1 MSLINIF
8 ECRSKLAENE
18 MNQYSLIP
26 ALLAVLV
33 LYAFELYKER
43 KISIIPP
50 FETLVSTSSNQK
62 LTIFAFGTMAN
73 SIIRLI
79 VTASQS
85 TQNGTWLEVTKGL
98 GLFLLNF
105 LIIATINYPTFLCIC
120 SPYKFVAAILGIMV
134 ILQKMAFFF
143 LSITNLNCQ
152 ANVNQGSAIGVKI
165 LQYIPT
171 IICFLLVLYK
181 FIRQFLTYLK
191 QRKFGRIDTQNSLA
205 NEVHLNHL
213 KELLRK
219 DKLPILPPAK
229 IQWYKKPY
237 RKCLNVY
244 NSSVQYSNLF
254 LCSVAVILIAYYYF
268 LVAFIYIGASNIDK
282 ITPFLENYNVT
293 TNAILVELVD
303 GLLNSY
309 FIAMVLTFI
318 FYTWLLLDL
327 LQSHQNNLRQIF
339 AGKHQISIEERLS
352 PQDLTLYNIIF
363 PGYFISYMIWGV
375 IVFFAV
381 TFILVFLVYGFIL
394 ILVFLPGWIDMIV
407 AILKYLYLVLT
418 LPLLAYL
425 IQYVLV
431 LFYFTDRKSKKLTML
446 RNNNSYHFVM
456 YVFFFYN
463 LIVGVVSCI
472 KRSITGLLISLL
484 VLGRIDQTPFAFL
497 KHYDTG
503 YCAYHGFLRLQGVYK
518 NPVMRCFLQMLNES
532 IDKDNLL
539 KTIEDGFPR
548 MHHSGVD
555 GFNTNMFP
563 QHTQPITSKKVRNR
577 WFLAYTLL
585 RNPTLV
591 NERRRSGR
599 KEAGDLLVSFEGEGI
614 EHNNERTN
622 NNAESDNYDGGQ
634 IEYSGKD
641 LFLI

>member
-1 MSLINIF
+1 MIDLRIKIFFLI
-8 ECRSKLAENE
+8 LH
-18 MNQYSLIP
+18 LI
-26 ALLAVLV
+26 
-33 LYAFELYKER
+33 
-43 KISIIPP
+43 
-50 FETLVSTSSNQK
+50 
-62 LTIFAFGTMAN
+62 GTMAN

-85 TQNGTWLEVTKGL
+85 TQNGTWLEVTENL

-105 LIIATINYPTFLCIC
+105 LIIAAINYPTFLCIC
-120 SPYKFVAAILGIMV
+120 SPYKFIAAVLGIMV

-152 ANVNQGSAIGVKI
+152 ANVNQGAAIGVQI
-165 LQYIPT
+165 LQYLPT
-171 IICFLLVLYK
+171 IICFLVVLYK
-181 FIRQFLTYLK
+181 FIRQFLTHLK
-191 QRKFGRIDTQNSLA
+191 RKQFGRIDTRASLA
-205 NEVHLNHL
+205 NEIHLEHL

-219 DKLPILPPAK
+219 DKLPIVPPSK

-237 RKCLNVY
+237 RKFLNIY
-244 NSSVQYSNLF
+244 HSSIQYSNLF
-254 LCSVAVILIAYYYF
+254 SCSIAVILIAYYYF
-268 LVAFIYIGASNIDK
+268 LVAFIYVGASQLDK
-282 ITPFLENYNVT
+282 IETLFQNYNLT
-293 TNAILVELVD
+293 TESIWVKIAD
-303 GLLNSY
+303 GFLHSY

-339 AGKHQISIEERLS
+339 AGKHKTVIEDRLS
-352 PQDLTLYNIIF
+352 STDLTLYNIVF

-375 IVFFAV
+375 IVFFGV
-381 TFILVFLVYGFIL
+381 TFLLVLLVYGFIL
-394 ILVFLPGWIDMIV
+394 VLVYSPEWTDIIV
-407 AILKYLYLVLT
+407 YILKYLYLVLT

-425 IQYVLV
+425 IQYLLV
-431 LFYFTDRKSKKLTML
+431 LFFFTDRKSNKLTML

-463 LIVGVVSCI
+463 LIVGIASCI
-472 KRSITGLLISLL
+472 KRSISGLFISLL
-484 VLGRIDQTPFAFL
+484 VLGRIDQTPFPFL

-503 YCAYHGFLRLQGVYK
+503 YCAYHGFLRLQGIYK

-532 IDKDNLL
+532 IDKDQIL
-539 KTIEDGFPR
+539 KTIDDGFPR

-563 QHTQPITSKKVRNR
+563 QHAQPITSKKVRNR

-591 NERRRSGR
+591 HERRHSGR
-599 KEAGDLLVSFEGEGI
+599 REVGDLLVRFEGDAHI
-614 EHNNERTN
+614 EHNNERIN
-622 NNAESDNYDGGQ
+622 EEEENYDGGQ
-634 IEYSGKD
+634 VDYSGKD